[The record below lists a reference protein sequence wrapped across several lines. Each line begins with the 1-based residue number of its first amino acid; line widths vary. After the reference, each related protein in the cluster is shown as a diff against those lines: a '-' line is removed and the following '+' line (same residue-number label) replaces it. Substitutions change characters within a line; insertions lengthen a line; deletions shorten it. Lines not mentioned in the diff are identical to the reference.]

1 MIDLAITVARPA
13 LTIEASLDVAGK
25 GITAV
30 IGRSGAGKSTLL
42 LALAGL
48 VRPRAGHIRLDGRT
62 LFDAAA
68 AIDVPPERRG
78 FGVVFQDGRL
88 FPHLSVRANLRYG
101 SRLSTRGPGPR
112 FDDVVAAARDRRL
125 ARAASAHDVGWR
137 APAGRDRAGAAVASD
152 RAC

>member
-62 LFDAAA
+62 LSST
-68 AIDVPPERRG
+68 PPR
-78 FGVVFQDGRL
+78 
-88 FPHLSVRANLRYG
+88 P
-101 SRLSTRGPGPR
+101 STCRPS
-112 FDDVVAAARDRRL
+112 D
-125 ARAASAHDVGWR
+125 AASAWCSR
-137 APAGRDRAGAAVASD
+137 TGACF
-152 RAC
+152 RT